1 MNRTR
6 QLDVGST
13 RVTYDVRTSRRAR
26 YMRLTVSH
34 GGAVTVTLPFGQP
47 LVRAE
52 RFVADHVH
60 WLVRKIA
67 QMRSPGSAP
76 YLRRTRADYL
86 RYKEQARETAV
97 AIANRLRMTFGL
109 QYRSISIRDQKT
121 RWGSCSRRGDV
132 SLNYRLVFL
141 PLATQEYLIAHEL
154 CHVREFNHSRA
165 FWRLVAGVIPDY
177 RECRKALRAYRL
189 R

>member
-1 MNRTR
+1 
-6 QLDVGST
+6 
-13 RVTYDVRTSRRAR
+13 
-26 YMRLTVSH
+26 MRLEVTND
-34 GGAVTVTLPFGQP
+34 GAVTVTVPFGAS
-47 LVRAE
+47 LGHAE

-67 QMRSPGSAP
+67 SLRSSDSAP
-76 YLRRTRADYL
+76 YVRRTRADYL
-86 RYKEQARETAV
+86 RYKEQARKTATT
-97 AIANRLRMTFGL
+97 IANRLRTAFGL
-109 QYRSISIRDQKT
+109 QFRSISIRDQRT

-141 PLATQEYLIAHEL
+141 PGRTQEYLIAHEL

-165 FWRLVAGVIPDY
+165 FWRLVAHVIPDY
-177 RECRKALRAYRL
+177 REHRKALRAYRL